1 MADIARLLSGSD
13 PGKPD
18 RLFAPEGGHGD
29 RLAESR
35 EWCQT
40 TPDHDVIEWLAV
52 SLGARRRLR
61 KAPGGRRDSA

>member
-13 PGKPD
+13 LGEPD
-18 RLFAPEGGHGD
+18 RLFAPEGAHAD
-29 RLAESR
+29 RLAEAR

-40 TPDHDVIEWLAV
+40 TPDHDAIQWLAV

-61 KAPGGRRDSA
+61 KAAGARRASA